1 MQPRQKQTF
10 QSLSETCKVLLSPY
24 KGYSF
29 MKNIYGAFSELENIT
44 TVEINNTRLVQ
55 YLTKNAYT
63 FLIYL
68 IHKD

>member
-1 MQPRQKQTF
+1 
-10 QSLSETCKVLLSPY
+10 
-24 KGYSF
+24 
-29 MKNIYGAFSELENIT
+29 MKNVYGAFSELENIT